1 MTIAAM
7 PEYEKNYVQDHMTA
21 TKNFQN
27 ESAEAYSGHVKRSR
41 WRFVQKN
48 QTVNYFCKGL

>member
-1 MTIAAM
+1 MTLAAM

-27 ESAEAYSGHVKRSR
+27 GSAEAYSGHVKRSR